1 MELFSRD
8 SDRFR
13 TPFILVL
20 TILVVI
26 GAIMVYSSSYI
37 YAKEVYG
44 NSAYYFTRQLTY
56 LGISLLGAFIVSKT
70 KFHFWVKYG
79 AVFNWMVTAL
89 IICTFIPGLSLEI
102 KGAHRWI
109 AVGPLSFQPG
119 ELLKYTIGLAAI
131 GFFQK
136 FDRPLNSFNRSELA
150 WDITNLLLPLI
161 LVVIQPDFGTFS
173 ICLVIIG
180 FVCFLSP
187 FPRIMF
193 WATGLTSIAIA
204 IPVLLAQPYR
214 VQRLFTYLDP
224 WKNAQGSGF
233 QIIQSYLAFANGSIF
248 GLGLGNSNE
257 KLFYLPEAHN
267 DFIFSVLGEEIG
279 FLGVFLVI
287 SLFMA
292 LMYLGFR
299 MALQQKEEKAV
310 LVASTI
316 IFILSLQ
323 VVLNMG
329 VVLGLLPTKGLNL
342 PLISYGGSS
351 MISNFFGIGLFFSV
365 LNTCAKEEQDLNQDQ
380 YPYSNQSSMNESSF
394 SRPNFSDTTTQGSL
408 F

>member
-37 YAKEVYG
+37 YAKETYG
-44 NSAYYFTRQLTY
+44 NSAHYFTRQLIY
-56 LGISLLGAFIVSKT
+56 LAISVVGAFIVSKT
-70 KFHFWVKYG
+70 KFRFWVKYG
-79 AVFNWMVTAL
+79 AVLNWMVTAL
-89 IICTFIPGLSLEI
+89 IIFTFIPGFSLEI

-109 AVGPLSFQPG
+109 ALGSFSFQPG

-136 FDRPLNSFNRSELA
+136 FERPLSSFNKKELG
-150 WDITNLLLPLI
+150 WDITNLLLPLV
-161 LVVIQPDFGTFS
+161 LVVLQPDFGTFS

-187 FPRIMF
+187 FPRVLF
-193 WATGLTSIAIA
+193 WSTGLTALAIT

-292 LMYLGFR
+292 MMYLGFR

-365 LNTCAKEEQDLNQDQ
+365 LNTRAKEEQDIHEEQVEFYNRTN
-380 YPYSNQSSMNESSF
+380 PAHSPF
-394 SRPNFSDTTTQGSL
+394 SHQNFSDTTSQGSL

>member
-13 TPFILVL
+13 APFILVT

-37 YAKEVYG
+37 YAQETYG
-44 NSAYYFTRQLTY
+44 NSAHYFTRQLIY
-56 LGISLLGAFIVSKT
+56 LGIALVGAFIVSKT
-70 KFHFWVKYG
+70 KFRFWLKYG
-79 AVFNWMVTAL
+79 HVFNWMVTAL
-89 IICTFIPGLSLEI
+89 ILMTFIPGLALEI

-109 AVGPLSFQPG
+109 SMGAFSFQPG

-136 FDRPLNSFNRSELA
+136 FETPIKQIPRKELGWGIA
-150 WDITNLLLPLI
+150 NLLIPLG
-161 LVVIQPDFGTFS
+161 LVVVQPDFGTFT
-173 ICLVIIG
+173 ICMVIIG

-187 FPRIMF
+187 FPRILF
-193 WATGLTSIAIA
+193 WATGASAIA
-204 IPVLLAQPYR
+204 VAVPILLAQPYR

-267 DFIFSVLGEEIG
+267 DFIFSVLGEELG
-279 FLGVFLVI
+279 FVGVCLVI
-287 SLFMA
+287 ILFMA
-292 LMYLGFR
+292 MMYLGFR

-310 LVASTI
+310 LLSSTI
-316 IFILSLQ
+316 IFIISLQ
-323 VVLNMG
+323 IVLNMG

-351 MISNFFGIGLFFSV
+351 MLSNFFGLGLFFSV
-365 LNTCAKEEQDLNQDQ
+365 LNTAAKETPEPVYDAYEPNR
-380 YPYSNQSSMNESSF
+380 ESSPF
-394 SRPNFSDTTTQGSL
+394 SRPSFSDTTTQGSL